1 MKAEKRGL
9 RKQMIF
15 NLESIIE
22 YLMGGVLIGF
32 TLMNIHILF
41 LAVVFAIAGLTL
53 ISCGYLTWRK

>member
-32 TLMNIHILF
+32 TLMNIHILI

>member
-1 MKAEKRGL
+1 MKAEKREL